1 MFFYLSREEGN
12 IEKTTPSE
20 KMLLSARVGPIR
32 SGSRRL
38 MTPLEGPA
46 TPGMTDDNGD
56 RPATADLAMT
66 DDCRVGCGSTVGELM
81 NVGVNVQLLH

>member
-1 MFFYLSREEGN
+1 
-12 IEKTTPSE
+12 
-20 KMLLSARVGPIR
+20 
-32 SGSRRL
+32 

-66 DDCRVGCGSTVGELM
+66 DDCRVGCGSTV
-81 NVGVNVQLLH
+81 LLDLPGQDIIKMEVVRSATAIEPHTSSLFTPRRTI